1 MSFNNSVNYKDA
13 SEANYDDVSQIF
25 PTNIFLVTHHLFN

>member
-13 SEANYDDVSQIF
+13 SEANYDDVENDLS
-25 PTNIFLVTHHLFN
+25 TAKEETKSTLH